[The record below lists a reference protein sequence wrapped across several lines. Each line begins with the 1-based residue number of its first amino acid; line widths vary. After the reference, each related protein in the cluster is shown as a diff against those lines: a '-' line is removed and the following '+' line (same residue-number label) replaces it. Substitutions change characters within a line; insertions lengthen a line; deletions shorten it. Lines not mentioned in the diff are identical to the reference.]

1 MKYTQYKGLL
11 LGEVQCKGFN
21 KEEYEYEIIQGNP
34 AQKNRSA
41 PLHAKEGAAQQNWRH
56 VT

>member
-21 KEEYEYEIIQGNP
+21 KEQFEYEGIQGNP

-41 PLHAKEGAAQQNWRH
+41 LLHAKEGAAQQNWRH